1 MTSLFQSRRFISIGP
16 QNITR
21 KINPGMLQ
29 HRTNKHK
36 GHKPD
41 KETIYI
47 DEKTGDEYLT
57 IHGVKL
63 LANRLIEDG
72 SCTDLDLAI
81 AYLNG
86 LNSFGKNKTLITL
99 CSMCAGKIGIK
110 KCAGCPKNSE
120 IRYCS
125 RECQVSAWPSHKTSC
140 GSRFD
145 SIKE

>member
-1 MTSLFQSRRFISIGP
+1 MLPSNAGMP
-16 QNITR
+16 QY
-21 KINPGMLQ
+21 
-29 HRTNKHK
+29 RTNKHK
-36 GHKPD
+36 CQKPD

-47 DEKTGDEYLT
+47 EEKTGDEYLT

-81 AYLNG
+81 AFLNE

-99 CSMCAGKIGIK
+99 CSMCAGKIGLK
-110 KCAGCPKNSE
+110 KCAACPKNSK

-125 RECQVSAWPSHKTSC
+125 RECQVSDWPVHKMSC
-140 GSRFD
+140 GKKF
-145 SIKE
+145 